1 MTSLKESIKNLKVN
15 ELIEIAKKIKYIA
28 PNKVVNE
35 YNEDDV
41 CYGSIFIIIHNE
53 VLIRGMNDSFK
64 YFPPLKLLLKTNL
77 KNYIEYM
84 VNLNN

>member
-1 MTSLKESIKNLKVN
+1 MSSIKESIKNLKVN
-15 ELIEIAKKIKYIA
+15 ELIEVAKKIKYIA
-28 PNKVVNE
+28 PNKEVNE
-35 YNEDDV
+35 YNEDEV
-41 CYGSIFIIIHNE
+41 CYGSISIIINND
-53 VLIRGMNDSFK
+53 VLIRGMNDTFK